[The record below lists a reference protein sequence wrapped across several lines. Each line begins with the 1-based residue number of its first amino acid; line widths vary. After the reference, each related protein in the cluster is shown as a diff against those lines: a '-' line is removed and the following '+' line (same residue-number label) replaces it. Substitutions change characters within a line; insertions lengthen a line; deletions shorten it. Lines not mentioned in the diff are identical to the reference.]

1 MRELFGNPSDGSFLA
16 WVADEGIWAGLIALA
31 AIIVWFILRIYLHR
45 LLRSGAAALEEQ
57 GMGHLG
63 GRTQSSV
70 LFLSE
75 GPMLLILVG
84 VPFGLWIAYV
94 LDQNVSPIWK
104 AIGEGFLSVGGNIQ
118 PHVVPIVV
126 IWVVA
131 YVAIRLLKRLV
142 PPAMGRL
149 VMTEGEDP
157 GLPNSSSNRAQELRA
172 QTLSGVIVYAL
183 AILVWA
189 IAIFSVLSEIGVPI
203 GPMIAGFGIAGIAVG
218 FGAQSMV
225 KDMIAGFFIVA
236 ENQYRTGD
244 VVSIAGIAGSVES
257 INLRRTVL
265 RDLDGKVHVVPN
277 GEISV
282 ASNYTKFWSRINLN
296 VGVAYKENM
305 DHVFDILNEI
315 GMELSGEDYWAEKII
330 DPPQVLRLD
339 SFDDSQI
346 TIKMLGV
353 CRPLT
358 QWEIAGELRKRI
370 KDRFDEEGIEIPFPH
385 QTIYW
390 GVGAHPSKGNQGDE
404 DVHTEAETL
413 QELDMPAE
421 ARREALHESAL
432 TAEAERRSRPNPRS
446 LERLT
451 ELDDISRQIRQRSR
465 PAYLNDE
472 EDGEHRANP
481 RSAERLAELDR
492 MALEQSSERKKV
504 DPDEVDEDHGEG

>member
-1 MRELFGNPSDGSFLA
+1 MRDLFGNPSDGSFLA
-16 WVADEGIWAGLIALA
+16 WVADEGIWAGLLAIA
-31 AIIVWFILRIYLHR
+31 AIIIWFVLRIYLHR
-45 LLRSGAAALEEQ
+45 FLQSGVSALEEQ
-57 GMGHLG
+57 GMGHIND
-63 GRTQSSV
+63 RMKSFV
-70 LFLSE
+70 LFLTE

-84 VPFGLWIAYV
+84 VPFGLWIAHV
-94 LDQNVSPIWK
+94 LDQNVSPIWG
-104 AIGEGFLSVGGNIQ
+104 AIGQGFQSLGEDVR
-118 PHVVPIVV
+118 PHVIPIIV
-126 IWVVA
+126 IWAVA

-142 PPAMGRL
+142 PVAMWRI

-172 QTLSGVIVYAL
+172 DTLAAVIVGAL

-189 IAIFSVLSEIGVPI
+189 IAVFSVLSEIGVPI

-244 VVSIAGIAGSVES
+244 VVSIAGIAGSVEA

-370 KDRFDEEGIEIPFPH
+370 KDRFDAEGIEIPFPH

-390 GVGAHPSKGNQGDE
+390 GDGAHPTKGNQGSE
-404 DVHTEAETL
+404 DVFSATESL
-413 QELDMPAE
+413 QDVDMSSE
-421 ARREALHESAL
+421 VRREALRESAL
-432 TAEAERRSRPNPRS
+432 AAEAERQTRANPRS
-446 LERLT
+446 LERMS
-451 ELDDISRQIRQRSR
+451 ELDDISRQIRRTSR
-465 PAYLNDE
+465 PAFINDE
-472 EDGEHRANP
+472 VDSEGQEHRPNP
-481 RSAERLAELDR
+481 RSSERMAELDR
-492 MALEQSSERKKV
+492 LAMQQSSERRKV
-504 DPDEVDEDHGEG
+504 DPDDEAEG

>member
-1 MRELFGNPSDGSFLA
+1 MRNLFGNPSDGSFLA

-31 AIIVWFILRIYLHR
+31 AVIVWFILRIYLHR
-45 LLRSGAAALEEQ
+45 LLESGAAALEEQ
-57 GMGHLG
+57 GMGHVDD
-63 GRTQSSV
+63 RVRSFV

-84 VPFGLWIAYV
+84 LPFGLWIAAV
-94 LDQNVSPIWK
+94 LDQNVSPIWD
-104 AIGEGFLSVGGNIQ
+104 AIGNGLVSIGNDIR
-118 PHVVPIVV
+118 PHIVPIFV
-126 IWVVA
+126 IWAVA
-131 YVAIRLLKRLV
+131 YVAIRMLKRLIPV
-142 PPAMGRL
+142 AMGRL
-149 VMTEGEDP
+149 VLTEGEDP
-157 GLPNSSSNRAQELRA
+157 GLPNSSSDRAQELRA
-172 QTLSGVIVYAL
+172 QTLSGVITYVL
-183 AILVWA
+183 TILVWA
-189 IAIFSVLSEIGVPI
+189 VAIFSVLSEIGVPI

-244 VVSIAGIAGSVES
+244 VISIAGIAGSVES

-404 DVHTEAETL
+404 DVHADAESL
-413 QELDMPAE
+413 NDLEMPEE
-421 ARREALHESAL
+421 ARREALRESAL
-432 TAEAERRSRPNPRS
+432 TAETERRSRPNPRS

-465 PAYLNDE
+465 PAFLNE
-472 EDGEHRANP
+472 EDEDEHRPNP
-481 RSAERLAELDR
+481 RSTERMAELDQ
-492 MALEQSSERKKV
+492 MAREQALRRRKI
-504 DPDEVDEDHGEG
+504 DPDEVARDDG